1 MKISKLA
8 LQLKTL
14 PDNAGV
20 YKFYDKIGNILYIGK
35 AKNIK
40 KRVSSYFRTKQK
52 NFKTNL
58 LVQQIFKIEN
68 IVVETEM
75 DALLLENNLIKKLKP
90 KYNVLLKDDKTYP
103 WICIIR
109 NPRPKIFLTRK
120 VTDKS
125 GEYFGP
131 YLSGRSVRV
140 LIEMIKELY
149 PFFNHE
155 LIHLLKI
162 KDEENEIK
170 MFDKNIKSIKSIIK
184 GNFKNAIKQFKKEMI
199 FFSSKREYE
208 KAQEVKEKLE
218 IVSSYQAKSTIVS
231 SKITNTDVFTVFS
244 DENYSYVNFM
254 QISHGSIT
262 GSYTIEIKKKL
273 NESDKKILEISII
286 ELRKR
291 FKSISNQILIPF
303 KIDLS
308 IKIKYV
314 VPKLGDKKKLIQLS
328 LKNAKSF
335 RIERLKQIKI
345 TDPEKHLMR
354 IFSKMKKDLR
364 MTLDPVHIEC
374 FDNSNIQGSN
384 PTASCVVFKNLKPTK
399 SEYRHFKIKSVTG
412 VDDYK
417 SMEEVVYRRYKGL
430 IKRNES
436 LPQLIVID
444 GGKGQLSSA
453 IKSLKSLDIDKNITI
468 IAIAKRLEEI
478 FFPEDPIPLYLDK
491 KSETL
496 KIIQQIRNESHRF
509 AINLHRKIRNKI
521 SVSSK
526 LDEISGIGPKTKIK
540 ILNKFKSLKR
550 VKEVTEKDLIKLLGN
565 KKGKMIYK
573 EIHLMGKEKI

>member
-1 MKISKLA
+1 MKLPKIA
-8 LQLKTL
+8 LRLKTL
-14 PDNAGV
+14 PSNTGI
-20 YKFYDKIGNILYIGK
+20 YKFYDKVGNILYVGK

-40 KRVSSYFRTKQK
+40 KRVSSYFRSNHK

-58 LVQQIFKIEN
+58 LVKQIFKIEN
-68 IVVETEM
+68 IIVETEM

-120 VTDKS
+120 VNNKS

-131 YLSGRSVRV
+131 YMSVKKVRV
-140 LIEMIKELY
+140 LIQMTKELY
-149 PFFNHE
+149 PFFNHD

-170 MFDKNIKSIKSIIK
+170 MFDNNIKSIKSFIR
-184 GNFKNAIKQFKKEMI
+184 GNFKKTIKQFKQEM
-199 FFSSKREYE
+199 FELSSKREYE
-208 KAQEVKEKLE
+208 KAQKIKEKLD

-254 QISHGSIT
+254 QVSHGSII
-262 GSYTIEIKKKL
+262 GSYTTEIKKKL
-273 NESDKKILEISII
+273 NESDKKILEISIM

-291 FKSISNQILIPF
+291 FNSISNEILIPF
-303 KIDLS
+303 KINLS
-308 IKIKYV
+308 LKLKCT
-314 VPKLGDKKKLIQLS
+314 VPVLGDKKKLIQLS
-328 LKNAKSF
+328 LKNAKSY
-335 RIERLKQIKI
+335 RIERLDQIKI
-345 TDPEKHLMR
+345 TDPEKHSKR
-354 IFSKMKKDLR
+354 IMSKLKNDLR
-364 MTLDPVHIEC
+364 MSIDPMHIEC

-384 PTASCVVFKNLKPTK
+384 PTASCVVFKNLKPKK
-399 SEYRHFKIKSVTG
+399 SEYRHFKINSVQG

-417 SMEEVVYRRYKGL
+417 SMEEVISRRYKSL
-430 IKRNES
+430 IKTNES

-453 IKSLKSLDIDKNITI
+453 MKSLMVLGLDKKITI

-496 KIIQQIRNESHRF
+496 KIIQQIRNEAHRF
-509 AINLHRKIRNKI
+509 AINLHRKIRNKNSI
-521 SVSSK
+521 RSI
-526 LDEISGIGPKTKIK
+526 LDEISGVGPKTKIK
-540 ILNKFKSLKR
+540 LLNKFKSLKR
-550 VKEVTEKDLIKLLGN
+550 VKEASKKDLIELLGN
-565 KKGKMIYK
+565 K
-573 EIHLMGKEKI
+573 MGKIIFEKFVK

>member
-1 MKISKLA
+1 MKLPKIA
-8 LQLKTL
+8 LRLKTL
-14 PDNAGV
+14 PSNTGI
-20 YKFYDKIGNILYIGK
+20 YKFYDKVGNILYVGK

-40 KRVSSYFRTKQK
+40 KRVGSYFRSNHK

-58 LVQQIFKIEN
+58 LVKQIFKIEN
-68 IVVETEM
+68 IIVETEM

-120 VTDKS
+120 INNKS

-131 YLSGRSVRV
+131 YMSGKKVRV
-140 LIEMIKELY
+140 LIQMIKELY
-149 PFFNHE
+149 PFFNHD

-170 MFDKNIKSIKSIIK
+170 MFDNNIKSIKSFIK
-184 GNFKNAIKQFKKEMI
+184 GNFKKTIKQFKQEMLEL
-199 FFSSKREYE
+199 SSKREYE
-208 KAQEVKEKLE
+208 KAQEIKEKLD

-254 QISHGSIT
+254 RVSHGSII
-262 GSYTIEIKKKL
+262 GSYTTEIKKKL

-291 FKSISNQILIPF
+291 FNSISNEILIPF
-303 KIDLS
+303 KINLS
-308 IKIKYV
+308 LKLKWT
-314 VPKLGDKKKLIQLS
+314 VPVLGDKKKLIQLS
-328 LKNAKSF
+328 LKNAKSY
-335 RIERLKQIKI
+335 RIERLDQIKI
-345 TDPEKHLMR
+345 TDPEKHSKR
-354 IFSKMKKDLR
+354 IMSKLKNDLR
-364 MTLDPVHIEC
+364 MSIDPIHIEC

-384 PTASCVVFKNLKPTK
+384 PTASCVVFKNLKPKK
-399 SEYRHFKIKSVTG
+399 SEYRHFKINSVQG

-417 SMEEVVYRRYKGL
+417 SMEEVISRRYKSL
-430 IKRNES
+430 IKTNES

-453 IKSLKSLDIDKNITI
+453 MKSLMVLGLDKKITI

-496 KIIQQIRNESHRF
+496 KIIQQIRNEAHRF
-509 AINLHRKIRNKI
+509 AINLHRKIRNKNSI
-521 SVSSK
+521 RSI
-526 LDEISGIGPKTKIK
+526 LDEISGVGPKTKIK
-540 ILNKFKSLKR
+540 LLNKFKSLKR
-550 VKEVTEKDLIKLLGN
+550 VKEASKKDLIELLGN
-565 KKGKMIYK
+565 K
-573 EIHLMGKEKI
+573 MGKIIFEKFVK

>member
-1 MKISKLA
+1 MKLPKIA
-8 LQLKTL
+8 LRLKTL
-14 PDNAGV
+14 PSNTGI
-20 YKFYDKIGNILYIGK
+20 YKFYDKVGNILYVGK

-40 KRVSSYFRTKQK
+40 KRVSSYFRTNHK

-58 LVQQIFKIEN
+58 LVKQIFKIEN

-120 VTDKS
+120 INNKS

-131 YLSGRSVRV
+131 YMSGKKVRV
-140 LIEMIKELY
+140 LIQMIKELY
-149 PFFNHE
+149 PFFNHD

-170 MFDKNIKSIKSIIK
+170 MFDNNIKSIKSFIR
-184 GNFKNAIKQFKKEMI
+184 GNFKKTIKQFKQEMLEL
-199 FFSSKREYE
+199 SSKREYE
-208 KAQEVKEKLE
+208 KAQEIKEKLD

-254 QISHGSIT
+254 RVSHGSII
-262 GSYTIEIKKKL
+262 GSYTTEIKKKL
-273 NESDKKILEISII
+273 NESDKKILEISIM

-291 FKSISNQILIPF
+291 FNSISNEILIPF
-303 KIDLS
+303 KINLS
-308 IKIKYV
+308 IKIKCT
-314 VPKLGDKKKLIQLS
+314 VPILGDKKKLIQLS
-328 LKNAKSF
+328 LKNAKSY
-335 RIERLKQIKI
+335 RIERLDQIKV
-345 TDPEKHLMR
+345 TDPEKHSKR
-354 IFSKMKKDLR
+354 IMSKLKNDLR
-364 MTLDPVHIEC
+364 MSIDPMHIEC

-384 PTASCVVFKNLKPTK
+384 PTASCVVFKNLKPKK
-399 SEYRHFKIKSVTG
+399 SEYRHFKINSVQG

-417 SMEEVVYRRYKGL
+417 SMEEVISRRYKSL
-430 IKRNES
+430 IKTNES

-453 IKSLKSLDIDKNITI
+453 MKSLMVLGLDEKITI

-496 KIIQQIRNESHRF
+496 KIIQQIRNEAHRF
-509 AINLHRKIRNKI
+509 AINLHRKIRNKNSI
-521 SVSSK
+521 RSI
-526 LDEISGIGPKTKIK
+526 LDEISGVGPKTKIK
-540 ILNKFKSLKR
+540 LLNKFKSLKR
-550 VKEVTEKDLIKLLGN
+550 VKEASKKDLIELLGN
-565 KKGKMIYK
+565 K
-573 EIHLMGKEKI
+573 MGKIIFEKFVK

>member
-1 MKISKLA
+1 MKLPKIA
-8 LQLKTL
+8 LRLKTL
-14 PDNAGV
+14 PSNTGI
-20 YKFYDKIGNILYIGK
+20 YKFYDKVGNILYVGK

-40 KRVSSYFRTKQK
+40 KRVSSYFRSNHK

-58 LVQQIFKIEN
+58 LVKQIFKIEN
-68 IVVETEM
+68 IIVETEM

-120 VTDKS
+120 INNKS

-131 YLSGRSVRV
+131 YMSGKKVRV
-140 LIEMIKELY
+140 LIQMIKELY
-149 PFFNHE
+149 PFFNHD

-170 MFDKNIKSIKSIIK
+170 MFDNNIKSIKSFIR
-184 GNFKNAIKQFKKEMI
+184 GNFKKTIKQFKQEM
-199 FFSSKREYE
+199 FELSSKREYE
-208 KAQEVKEKLE
+208 KAQEIKKKLD
-218 IVSSYQAKSTIVS
+218 IVSSYQAKSTIVN
-231 SKITNTDVFTVFS
+231 SKIINTDVFTIFS

-254 QISHGSIT
+254 QISYGSII
-262 GSYTIEIKKKL
+262 GSYTTEIKKKL
-273 NESDKKILEISII
+273 NESDKKILEIAII

-291 FKSISNQILIPF
+291 FNSISNEILIPF
-303 KIDLS
+303 KINLS
-308 IKIKYV
+308 LKLKCT
-314 VPKLGDKKKLIQLS
+314 VPVLGDKKKLIQLS
-328 LKNAKSF
+328 LKNAKSY
-335 RIERLKQIKI
+335 RIERLDQIKI
-345 TDPEKHLMR
+345 TDPEKHSKR
-354 IFSKMKKDLR
+354 IMSKLKNDLR
-364 MTLDPVHIEC
+364 MSIDPMHIEC

-384 PTASCVVFKNLKPTK
+384 PTASCVVFKNLKPKK
-399 SEYRHFKIKSVTG
+399 SEYRHFKINSVQG

-417 SMEEVVYRRYKGL
+417 SMEEVISRRYKSL
-430 IKRNES
+430 IKTNES

-453 IKSLKSLDIDKNITI
+453 MKSLMVLGLDEKITI

-496 KIIQQIRNESHRF
+496 KIIQQIRNEAHRF
-509 AINLHRKIRNKI
+509 AINLHRKIRNKNSI
-521 SVSSK
+521 RSI
-526 LDEISGIGPKTKIK
+526 LDEISGVGPKTKIK
-540 ILNKFKSLKR
+540 LLNKFKSLKR
-550 VKEVTEKDLIKLLGN
+550 VKEASKKDLIELLGN
-565 KKGKMIYK
+565 KIGKI
-573 EIHLMGKEKI
+573 IFEKFVK

>member
-1 MKISKLA
+1 MKLPKIA
-8 LQLKTL
+8 LRLKTL
-14 PDNAGV
+14 SSNTGI
-20 YKFYDKIGNILYIGK
+20 YKFYDKVGNILYVGK

-40 KRVSSYFRTKQK
+40 KRVSSYFRSNHK

-58 LVQQIFKIEN
+58 LVKQIFKIEN
-68 IVVETEM
+68 IIVETEM

-120 VTDKS
+120 INNKS

-131 YLSGRSVRV
+131 YMSGKKVRV
-140 LIEMIKELY
+140 LIQMIKELY
-149 PFFNHE
+149 PFFNHD

-170 MFDKNIKSIKSIIK
+170 MFDNNIKSIKSFIR
-184 GNFKNAIKQFKKEMI
+184 GNFKKTIKQFKQEM
-199 FFSSKREYE
+199 FELSSKREYE
-208 KAQEVKEKLE
+208 KAQKIKEKLD

-254 QISHGSIT
+254 QVSHGSII
-262 GSYTIEIKKKL
+262 GSYTTEIKKKL
-273 NESDKKILEISII
+273 NESDKEILEISIM

-291 FKSISNQILIPF
+291 FNSISNEILIPF
-303 KIDLS
+303 KINLS
-308 IKIKYV
+308 LKLKCT
-314 VPKLGDKKKLIQLS
+314 VPVLGDKKKLIQLS
-328 LKNAKSF
+328 LKNAKSY
-335 RIERLKQIKI
+335 RIERLDQIKI
-345 TDPEKHLMR
+345 TDPEKHSKR
-354 IFSKMKKDLR
+354 IMSKLKNDLR
-364 MTLDPVHIEC
+364 MSIDPMHIEC

-384 PTASCVVFKNLKPTK
+384 PTASCVVFKNLKPKK
-399 SEYRHFKIKSVTG
+399 SEYRHFKINSVQG

-417 SMEEVVYRRYKGL
+417 SMEEVISRRYKSL
-430 IKRNES
+430 IKTNES

-453 IKSLKSLDIDKNITI
+453 MKSLMVLGLDEKITI

-496 KIIQQIRNESHRF
+496 KIIQQIRNEAHRF
-509 AINLHRKIRNKI
+509 AINLHRKIRNKNSI
-521 SVSSK
+521 RSI
-526 LDEISGIGPKTKIK
+526 LDEISGVGPKTKIK
-540 ILNKFKSLKR
+540 LLNKFKSLKR
-550 VKEVTEKDLIKLLGN
+550 VKEASKKDLIELLGN
-565 KKGKMIYK
+565 K
-573 EIHLMGKEKI
+573 MGKIIFEKFVK

>member
-1 MKISKLA
+1 MKLPKIA
-8 LQLKTL
+8 LRLKTL
-14 PDNAGV
+14 PSNTGI
-20 YKFYDKIGNILYIGK
+20 YKFYDKVGNILYVGK

-40 KRVSSYFRTKQK
+40 KRVSSYFRSNHK

-58 LVQQIFKIEN
+58 LVKQIFKIEN
-68 IVVETEM
+68 IIVETEM

-120 VTDKS
+120 INNKS

-131 YLSGRSVRV
+131 YMSGKKVRV
-140 LIEMIKELY
+140 LIQMIKELY
-149 PFFNHE
+149 PFFNHD

-170 MFDKNIKSIKSIIK
+170 MFDNNIKSIKSFIR
-184 GNFKNAIKQFKKEMI
+184 GNFKKTIKQFKQEMLEL
-199 FFSSKREYE
+199 SSKREYE
-208 KAQEVKEKLE
+208 KAQEIKEKLD

-254 QISHGSIT
+254 QVSHGSII
-262 GSYTIEIKKKL
+262 GSYTTEIKKKL

-291 FKSISNQILIPF
+291 FNSISNEILIPF
-303 KIDLS
+303 KINLS
-308 IKIKYV
+308 LKLKCT
-314 VPKLGDKKKLIQLS
+314 VPVLGDKKKLIQLS
-328 LKNAKSF
+328 LKNAKSY
-335 RIERLKQIKI
+335 RIERLDQIKI
-345 TDPEKHLMR
+345 TDPEKHSKR
-354 IFSKMKKDLR
+354 IMSKLKNDLR
-364 MTLDPVHIEC
+364 MSIDPMHIEC

-384 PTASCVVFKNLKPTK
+384 PTASCVVFKNLKPKK
-399 SEYRHFKIKSVTG
+399 SEYRHFKINSVQG

-417 SMEEVVYRRYKGL
+417 SMEEVISRRYKSL
-430 IKRNES
+430 IKTNES

-453 IKSLKSLDIDKNITI
+453 MKSLMVLGLDEKITI

-496 KIIQQIRNESHRF
+496 KIIQQIRNEAHRF
-509 AINLHRKIRNKI
+509 AINLHRKIRNKNSI
-521 SVSSK
+521 RSI
-526 LDEISGIGPKTKIK
+526 LDEISGVGPKTKIK
-540 ILNKFKSLKR
+540 LLNKFKSLKR
-550 VKEVTEKDLIKLLGN
+550 VKEASKKDLIELLGN
-565 KKGKMIYK
+565 K
-573 EIHLMGKEKI
+573 MGKIIFEKFVK

>member
-1 MKISKLA
+1 MKLPKIA
-8 LQLKTL
+8 LRLKTL
-14 PDNAGV
+14 PSNTGI
-20 YKFYDKIGNILYIGK
+20 YKFYDKVGNILYVGK

-40 KRVSSYFRTKQK
+40 KRVSSYFRSNHK

-58 LVQQIFKIEN
+58 LVKQIFKIEN
-68 IVVETEM
+68 IIVETEM

-120 VTDKS
+120 INNKS

-131 YLSGRSVRV
+131 YMSGKKVRV
-140 LIEMIKELY
+140 LIQMIKELY
-149 PFFNHE
+149 PFFNHD

-170 MFDKNIKSIKSIIK
+170 MFDNNIKSIKSFIR
-184 GNFKNAIKQFKKEMI
+184 GNFKKTIKQFKQEMLEL
-199 FFSSKREYE
+199 SSKREYE
-208 KAQEVKEKLE
+208 KAQKIKEKLD

-254 QISHGSIT
+254 QVSHGSII
-262 GSYTIEIKKKL
+262 GSYTTEIKKKL

-291 FKSISNQILIPF
+291 FNSISNEILIPF
-303 KIDLS
+303 KINLS
-308 IKIKYV
+308 LKLKCT
-314 VPKLGDKKKLIQLS
+314 VPVLGDKKKLIQLS
-328 LKNAKSF
+328 LKNAKSY
-335 RIERLKQIKI
+335 RIERLDQIKI
-345 TDPEKHLMR
+345 TDPEKHSKR
-354 IFSKMKKDLR
+354 IMSKLKNDLR
-364 MTLDPVHIEC
+364 MSIDPMHIEC

-384 PTASCVVFKNLKPTK
+384 PTASCVVFKNLKPKK
-399 SEYRHFKIKSVTG
+399 SEYRHFKINSVQG

-417 SMEEVVYRRYKGL
+417 SMEEVISRRYKSL
-430 IKRNES
+430 IKTNES

-453 IKSLKSLDIDKNITI
+453 MKSLMVLGLDEKITI

-496 KIIQQIRNESHRF
+496 KIIQQIRNEAHRF
-509 AINLHRKIRNKI
+509 AINLHRKIRNKNSI
-521 SVSSK
+521 RSI
-526 LDEISGIGPKTKIK
+526 LDEISGVGPKTKIK
-540 ILNKFKSLKR
+540 LLNKFKSLKR
-550 VKEVTEKDLIKLLGN
+550 VKEASKKDLIELLGN
-565 KKGKMIYK
+565 KIGKI
-573 EIHLMGKEKI
+573 IFEKFVK

>member
-20 YKFYDKIGNILYIGK
+20 YKFYDKVGNILYIGK

-254 QISHGSIT
+254 QISYGSII

-308 IKIKYV
+308 IKIKCV
-314 VPKLGDKKKLIQLS
+314 IPKLGDKKKLIQLS

-335 RIERLKQIKI
+335 RIERIKQIKI

-354 IFSKMKKDLR
+354 ILSKMKKDLR

-453 IKSLKSLDIDKNITI
+453 IKSLKSLGIDKNITI

-478 FFPEDPIPLYLDK
+478 FSPEDPIPLYLDK

-573 EIHLMGKEKI
+573 EIHLMGKE

>member
-1 MKISKLA
+1 MKLPKIA
-8 LQLKTL
+8 LRLKTL
-14 PDNAGV
+14 PSNTGI
-20 YKFYDKIGNILYIGK
+20 YKFYDKVGNILYVGK

-40 KRVSSYFRTKQK
+40 KRVSSYFRSNHK

-58 LVQQIFKIEN
+58 LVKQIFKIEN
-68 IVVETEM
+68 IIVETEM

-120 VTDKS
+120 INNKS

-131 YLSGRSVRV
+131 YMSGKKVRV
-140 LIEMIKELY
+140 LIQMIKELY
-149 PFFNHE
+149 PFFNHD

-170 MFDKNIKSIKSIIK
+170 MFDDNIKSIKSFIK
-184 GNFKNAIKQFKKEMI
+184 GNFKKTIKQFKQEMLEL
-199 FFSSKREYE
+199 SSKREYE
-208 KAQEVKEKLE
+208 KAQKIKEKLD

-254 QISHGSIT
+254 QVSHGSII
-262 GSYTIEIKKKL
+262 GSYTTEIKKKL

-291 FKSISNQILIPF
+291 FNSISNEILIPF
-303 KIDLS
+303 KINLS
-308 IKIKYV
+308 LKIKCT
-314 VPKLGDKKKLIQLS
+314 VPILGEKKKLIQLS
-328 LKNAKSF
+328 LKNAKSY
-335 RIERLKQIKI
+335 RIERLDQIKI
-345 TDPEKHLMR
+345 TDPEKHSKR
-354 IFSKMKKDLR
+354 IMSKLKNDLR
-364 MTLDPVHIEC
+364 MSIDPMHIEC

-384 PTASCVVFKNLKPTK
+384 PTASCVVFKNLKPKK
-399 SEYRHFKIKSVTG
+399 SEYRHFKINSVQG

-417 SMEEVVYRRYKGL
+417 SMEEVISRRYKSL
-430 IKRNES
+430 IKTNES

-453 IKSLKSLDIDKNITI
+453 MKSLMVLGLDEKITI

-496 KIIQQIRNESHRF
+496 KIIQQIRNEAHRF
-509 AINLHRKIRNKI
+509 AINLHRKIRNKNSI
-521 SVSSK
+521 RSI
-526 LDEISGIGPKTKIK
+526 LDEISGVGPKTKIK
-540 ILNKFKSLKR
+540 LLNKFKSLKR
-550 VKEVTEKDLIKLLGN
+550 VKEASKKDLIELLGN
-565 KKGKMIYK
+565 K
-573 EIHLMGKEKI
+573 MGKIIFEKFVK

>member
-1 MKISKLA
+1 MKLPKIA
-8 LQLKTL
+8 LRLKTL
-14 PDNAGV
+14 PSNTGI
-20 YKFYDKIGNILYIGK
+20 YKFYDKVGNILYVGK

-40 KRVSSYFRTKQK
+40 KRVSSYFRSNHK

-58 LVQQIFKIEN
+58 LVKQIFKIEN
-68 IVVETEM
+68 IIVETEM

-120 VTDKS
+120 INNKS

-131 YLSGRSVRV
+131 YMSGKKVRV
-140 LIEMIKELY
+140 LIQMIKELY
-149 PFFNHE
+149 PFFNHD

-170 MFDKNIKSIKSIIK
+170 MFDNNIKSIKSFIR
-184 GNFKNAIKQFKKEMI
+184 GNFKKTIKQFKQEM
-199 FFSSKREYE
+199 FELSSKREYE
-208 KAQEVKEKLE
+208 KAQKIKEKLD

-254 QISHGSIT
+254 QVSHGSII
-262 GSYTIEIKKKL
+262 GSYTTEIKKKL
-273 NESDKKILEISII
+273 NESDKKILEISIM

-291 FKSISNQILIPF
+291 FNSISNEILIPF
-303 KIDLS
+303 KINLS
-308 IKIKYV
+308 LKLKCT
-314 VPKLGDKKKLIQLS
+314 VPVLGDKKKLIQLS
-328 LKNAKSF
+328 LKNAKSY
-335 RIERLKQIKI
+335 RIERLDQIKI
-345 TDPEKHLMR
+345 TDPEKHSKR
-354 IFSKMKKDLR
+354 IMSKLKNDLR
-364 MTLDPVHIEC
+364 MSIDPMHIEC

-384 PTASCVVFKNLKPTK
+384 PTASCVVFKNLKPKK
-399 SEYRHFKIKSVTG
+399 SEYRHFKINSVQG

-417 SMEEVVYRRYKGL
+417 SMEEVISRRYKSL
-430 IKRNES
+430 IKTNES

-453 IKSLKSLDIDKNITI
+453 MKSLMVLGLDKKITI

-496 KIIQQIRNESHRF
+496 KIIQQIRNEAHRF
-509 AINLHRKIRNKI
+509 AINLHRKIRNKNSI
-521 SVSSK
+521 RSI
-526 LDEISGIGPKTKIK
+526 LDEISGVGPKTKIK
-540 ILNKFKSLKR
+540 LLNKFKSLKR
-550 VKEVTEKDLIKLLGN
+550 VKEASKKDLIELLGN
-565 KKGKMIYK
+565 K
-573 EIHLMGKEKI
+573 MGKIIFEKFVK

>member
-1 MKISKLA
+1 MKLPKIA
-8 LQLKTL
+8 LRLKTL
-14 PDNAGV
+14 PSNTGI
-20 YKFYDKIGNILYIGK
+20 YKFYDKVGNILYVGK

-40 KRVSSYFRTKQK
+40 KRVSSYFRSNHK

-58 LVQQIFKIEN
+58 LVKQIFKIEN
-68 IVVETEM
+68 IIVETEM
-75 DALLLENNLIKKLKP
+75 DALLLENNLIKELKP

-120 VTDKS
+120 INNKS

-131 YLSGRSVRV
+131 YMSGKKVRV
-140 LIEMIKELY
+140 LIQMIKELY
-149 PFFNHE
+149 PFFNHD

-170 MFDKNIKSIKSIIK
+170 MFDNNIKSIKSFIR
-184 GNFKNAIKQFKKEMI
+184 GNFKKTIKQFKQEMLEL
-199 FFSSKREYE
+199 SSKREYE
-208 KAQEVKEKLE
+208 KAQKIKEKLD

-254 QISHGSIT
+254 QVSHGSII
-262 GSYTIEIKKKL
+262 GSFTTEIKKKL

-291 FKSISNQILIPF
+291 FNSISNEILIPF
-303 KIDLS
+303 KINLS
-308 IKIKYV
+308 LKLKCT
-314 VPKLGDKKKLIQLS
+314 VPVLGDKKKLIQLS
-328 LKNAKSF
+328 LKNAKSY
-335 RIERLKQIKI
+335 RIERLDQIKI
-345 TDPEKHLMR
+345 TDPEKHSKR
-354 IFSKMKKDLR
+354 IMNKLKNDLR
-364 MTLDPVHIEC
+364 MSIDPMHIEC

-384 PTASCVVFKNLKPTK
+384 PTASCVVFKNLKPKK
-399 SEYRHFKIKSVTG
+399 SEYRHFKINSVQG

-417 SMEEVVYRRYKGL
+417 SMEEVISRRYKSL
-430 IKRNES
+430 IKTNES

-453 IKSLKSLDIDKNITI
+453 MKSLMVLGLDEKITI

-496 KIIQQIRNESHRF
+496 KIIQQIRNEAHRF
-509 AINLHRKIRNKI
+509 AINLHRKIRNKNSI
-521 SVSSK
+521 RSI
-526 LDEISGIGPKTKIK
+526 LDEINGVGPKTKIK
-540 ILNKFKSLKR
+540 LLNKFKSLKR
-550 VKEVTEKDLIKLLGN
+550 VKEASKKDLIELLGN
-565 KKGKMIYK
+565 K
-573 EIHLMGKEKI
+573 MGKIIFEKFVK

>member
-1 MKISKLA
+1 MRISKLA

-20 YKFYDKIGNILYIGK
+20 YKFYDKVGNILYIGK

-58 LVQQIFKIEN
+58 LVKQIFKIEN

-131 YLSGRSVRV
+131 YLSARSVRV

-149 PFFNHE
+149 PFFNHD

-170 MFDKNIKSIKSIIK
+170 MFDKNIKSIKSIIN

-231 SKITNTDVFTVFS
+231 SKITNTDIFTVFS

-254 QISHGSIT
+254 QISYGSII

-291 FKSISNQILIPF
+291 FKSISDQILIPF

-308 IKIKYV
+308 IKIKCV
-314 VPKLGDKKKLIQLS
+314 IPKLGDKKKLIQLS

-417 SMEEVVYRRYKGL
+417 SMEEVVCRRYKGL

-453 IKSLKSLDIDKNITI
+453 IKSLKSLGIDKKIII

-509 AINLHRKIRNKI
+509 AINLHRKIRNKM

-573 EIHLMGKEKI
+573 EIHLMEKE

>member
-1 MKISKLA
+1 MKLPKIA
-8 LQLKTL
+8 LRLKTL
-14 PDNAGV
+14 PSNTGI
-20 YKFYDKIGNILYIGK
+20 YKFYDKVGNILYVGK

-40 KRVSSYFRTKQK
+40 KRVSSYFRSNHK

-58 LVQQIFKIEN
+58 LVKQIFKIEN
-68 IVVETEM
+68 IIVETEM

-120 VTDKS
+120 INNKS

-131 YLSGRSVRV
+131 YMSGKKVRV
-140 LIEMIKELY
+140 LIQMIKELY
-149 PFFNHE
+149 PFFNHD

-170 MFDKNIKSIKSIIK
+170 MFDNNIKSIKSFIR
-184 GNFKNAIKQFKKEMI
+184 GNFKKTIKQFKQEM
-199 FFSSKREYE
+199 FELSSKREYE
-208 KAQEVKEKLE
+208 KAQKIKEKLD

-254 QISHGSIT
+254 QVSHGSII
-262 GSYTIEIKKKL
+262 GSYTTEIKKKL

-291 FKSISNQILIPF
+291 FNSISNEILIPF
-303 KIDLS
+303 KINLS
-308 IKIKYV
+308 IKIKCT
-314 VPKLGDKKKLIQLS
+314 VPILGDKKKLIQLS
-328 LKNAKSF
+328 LKNAKSY
-335 RIERLKQIKI
+335 RIERLDQIKI
-345 TDPEKHLMR
+345 TDPEKHSKR
-354 IFSKMKKDLR
+354 IMSKLKNDLR
-364 MTLDPVHIEC
+364 MSIDPMHIEC

-384 PTASCVVFKNLKPTK
+384 PTASCVVFKNLKPKK
-399 SEYRHFKIKSVTG
+399 SEYRHFKINSVQG

-417 SMEEVVYRRYKGL
+417 SMEEVISRRYKSL
-430 IKRNES
+430 IKTNES

-453 IKSLKSLDIDKNITI
+453 MKSLMVLGLDEKITI

-496 KIIQQIRNESHRF
+496 KIIQQIRNEAHRF
-509 AINLHRKIRNKI
+509 AINLHRKIRNKNSI
-521 SVSSK
+521 RSI
-526 LDEISGIGPKTKIK
+526 LDEISGVGPKTKIK
-540 ILNKFKSLKR
+540 LLNKFKSLKR
-550 VKEVTEKDLIKLLGN
+550 VKEASKKDLIELLGN
-565 KKGKMIYK
+565 K
-573 EIHLMGKEKI
+573 MGKIIFEKFVK

>member
-1 MKISKLA
+1 MKLTKIA
-8 LQLKTL
+8 LRLKTL
-14 PDNAGV
+14 PSNTGI
-20 YKFYDKIGNILYIGK
+20 YKFYDKVGNILYVGK

-40 KRVSSYFRTKQK
+40 KRVSSYFRSNHK

-58 LVQQIFKIEN
+58 LVKQIFKIEN
-68 IVVETEM
+68 IIVETEM

-120 VTDKS
+120 INNKS

-131 YLSGRSVRV
+131 YMSGKMVRV
-140 LIEMIKELY
+140 LIQMIKELY
-149 PFFNHE
+149 PFFNHD

-170 MFDKNIKSIKSIIK
+170 MFDNNIKSIKSFIR
-184 GNFKNAIKQFKKEMI
+184 GNFKKTIKQFKQEM
-199 FFSSKREYE
+199 FELSSKREYE
-208 KAQEVKEKLE
+208 KAQKIKEKLD

-254 QISHGSIT
+254 QVSHGSII
-262 GSYTIEIKKKL
+262 GSYTTEIKKKL

-291 FKSISNQILIPF
+291 FNSISNEILIPF
-303 KIDLS
+303 KINLS
-308 IKIKYV
+308 LKLKCT
-314 VPKLGDKKKLIQLS
+314 VPVLGDKKKLIQLS
-328 LKNAKSF
+328 LKNAKSY
-335 RIERLKQIKI
+335 RIERLDQIKI
-345 TDPEKHLMR
+345 SDPEKHSKR
-354 IFSKMKKDLR
+354 IMNKLKNDLR
-364 MTLDPVHIEC
+364 MSIDPMHIEC

-384 PTASCVVFKNLKPTK
+384 PTASCVVFKNLKPKK
-399 SEYRHFKIKSVTG
+399 SEYRHFKINSVQG

-417 SMEEVVYRRYKGL
+417 SMEEVISRRYKSL
-430 IKRNES
+430 IKTNES

-453 IKSLKSLDIDKNITI
+453 MKSLMVLGLDEKITI

-496 KIIQQIRNESHRF
+496 KIIQQIRNEAHRF
-509 AINLHRKIRNKI
+509 AINLHRKIRNKN
-521 SVSSK
+521 SMSSI
-526 LDEISGIGPKTKIK
+526 LDEISGVGPKTKIK
-540 ILNKFKSLKR
+540 LLNKFKSLKR
-550 VKEVTEKDLIKLLGN
+550 VKEASKKDLIELLGN
-565 KKGKMIYK
+565 KMG
-573 EIHLMGKEKI
+573 EIIFEKFVK

>member
-1 MKISKLA
+1 MKLPKIA
-8 LQLKTL
+8 LRLKTL
-14 PDNAGV
+14 PSNTGI
-20 YKFYDKIGNILYIGK
+20 YKFYDKVGNILYVGK

-40 KRVSSYFRTKQK
+40 KRVSSYFRSNHK

-58 LVQQIFKIEN
+58 LVKQIFKIEN
-68 IVVETEM
+68 IIVETEM

-120 VTDKS
+120 INNKS

-131 YLSGRSVRV
+131 YMSGKKVRV
-140 LIEMIKELY
+140 LIQMIKELY
-149 PFFNHE
+149 PFFNHD

-170 MFDKNIKSIKSIIK
+170 MFDNNIKSIKSFIR
-184 GNFKNAIKQFKKEMI
+184 GNFKKTIKQFKQEM
-199 FFSSKREYE
+199 FELSSKREYE
-208 KAQEVKEKLE
+208 KAQKIKEKLD

-254 QISHGSIT
+254 QVSHGSII
-262 GSYTIEIKKKL
+262 GSYTTEIKKKL

-291 FKSISNQILIPF
+291 FNSISNEILIPF
-303 KIDLS
+303 KINLS
-308 IKIKYV
+308 LKIKCT
-314 VPKLGDKKKLIQLS
+314 VPILGDKKKLIQLS
-328 LKNAKSF
+328 LKNAKSY
-335 RIERLKQIKI
+335 RIERLDQIKI
-345 TDPEKHLMR
+345 TDPEKHSKR
-354 IFSKMKKDLR
+354 IMSKLKNDLR
-364 MTLDPVHIEC
+364 MSIDPIHIEC

-384 PTASCVVFKNLKPTK
+384 PTASCVVFKNLKPKK
-399 SEYRHFKIKSVTG
+399 SEYRHFKINSVQG

-417 SMEEVVYRRYKGL
+417 SMEEVISRRYKSL
-430 IKRNES
+430 IKTNES

-453 IKSLKSLDIDKNITI
+453 MKSLMVLGLDEKITI

-496 KIIQQIRNESHRF
+496 KIIQQIRNEAHRF
-509 AINLHRKIRNKI
+509 AINLHRKIRNKNSI
-521 SVSSK
+521 RSI
-526 LDEISGIGPKTKIK
+526 LDEISGVGPKTKIK
-540 ILNKFKSLKR
+540 LLNKFKSLKR
-550 VKEVTEKDLIKLLGN
+550 VKEASKKDLIELLGN
-565 KKGKMIYK
+565 K
-573 EIHLMGKEKI
+573 MGKIIFEKFVK

>member
-1 MKISKLA
+1 MKLPKIA
-8 LQLKTL
+8 LRLKTL
-14 PDNAGV
+14 PSNTGI
-20 YKFYDKIGNILYIGK
+20 YKFYDKVGNILYVGK

-40 KRVSSYFRTKQK
+40 KRVSSYFRTNHK

-58 LVQQIFKIEN
+58 LVKQIFKIEN

-120 VTDKS
+120 INNKS

-131 YLSGRSVRV
+131 YMSGKKVRV
-140 LIEMIKELY
+140 LIQMIKELY
-149 PFFNHE
+149 PFFNHD

-170 MFDKNIKSIKSIIK
+170 MFDNNIKSIKSFIR
-184 GNFKNAIKQFKKEMI
+184 GNFKKTIKQFKQEMLGL
-199 FFSSKREYE
+199 SSKREYE
-208 KAQEVKEKLE
+208 KAQEIKEKID

-254 QISHGSIT
+254 RVSHGSII
-262 GSYTIEIKKKL
+262 GSYTTEIKKKL

-291 FKSISNQILIPF
+291 FNSISNEILIPF
-303 KIDLS
+303 KINLS
-308 IKIKYV
+308 IKIKCT
-314 VPKLGDKKKLIQLS
+314 VPILGDKKKLIQLS
-328 LKNAKSF
+328 LKNAKSY
-335 RIERLKQIKI
+335 RIERLDQIKV
-345 TDPEKHLMR
+345 TDPEKHSKR
-354 IFSKMKKDLR
+354 IMSKLKNDLR
-364 MTLDPVHIEC
+364 MSIDPMHIEC

-384 PTASCVVFKNLKPTK
+384 PTASCVVFKNLKSKK
-399 SEYRHFKIKSVTG
+399 SDYRHFKINSVQG

-417 SMEEVVYRRYKGL
+417 SMEEVISRRYKSL
-430 IKRNES
+430 IKTNES

-453 IKSLKSLDIDKNITI
+453 MKSLMVLGLDEKITI

-496 KIIQQIRNESHRF
+496 KIIQQIRNEAHRF
-509 AINLHRKIRNKI
+509 AINLHRKIRNKNSI
-521 SVSSK
+521 RSI
-526 LDEISGIGPKTKIK
+526 LDEISGVGPKTKIK
-540 ILNKFKSLKR
+540 LLNKFKSLKR
-550 VKEVTEKDLIKLLGN
+550 VKEASKKDLIELLGN
-565 KKGKMIYK
+565 K
-573 EIHLMGKEKI
+573 MGKIIFEKFVK

>member
-1 MKISKLA
+1 MKLPKIA
-8 LQLKTL
+8 LRLKTL
-14 PDNAGV
+14 PSNTGI
-20 YKFYDKIGNILYIGK
+20 YKFYDKVGDILYVGK

-40 KRVSSYFRTKQK
+40 KRVSSYFRSNHK

-58 LVQQIFKIEN
+58 LVKQIFKIEN
-68 IVVETEM
+68 IIVETEM
-75 DALLLENNLIKKLKP
+75 DALLLENNLIKELKP

-120 VTDKS
+120 INNKS

-131 YLSGRSVRV
+131 YMSGKKVRV
-140 LIEMIKELY
+140 LIQMIKELY
-149 PFFNHE
+149 PFFNHD

-170 MFDKNIKSIKSIIK
+170 MFDNNIKSIKSFIR
-184 GNFKNAIKQFKKEMI
+184 GNFKKTIKQFKQEM
-199 FFSSKREYE
+199 FELSSKREYE
-208 KAQEVKEKLE
+208 KAQKIKEKLD

-254 QISHGSIT
+254 QVSHGSII
-262 GSYTIEIKKKL
+262 GSYTTEIKKKL

-291 FKSISNQILIPF
+291 FNSISNEILIPF
-303 KIDLS
+303 KINLS
-308 IKIKYV
+308 LKLKCT
-314 VPKLGDKKKLIQLS
+314 VPVLGDKKKLIQLS
-328 LKNAKSF
+328 LKNAKSY
-335 RIERLKQIKI
+335 RIERLDQIKI
-345 TDPEKHLMR
+345 TDPEKHSKR
-354 IFSKMKKDLR
+354 IMNKLKNDLR
-364 MTLDPVHIEC
+364 MSIDPMHIEC

-384 PTASCVVFKNLKPTK
+384 PTASCVVFKNLKPKK
-399 SEYRHFKIKSVTG
+399 SEYRHFKINSVQG

-417 SMEEVVYRRYKGL
+417 SMEEVISRRYKSL
-430 IKRNES
+430 IKTNES

-453 IKSLKSLDIDKNITI
+453 MKSLMVLGLDEKITI

-496 KIIQQIRNESHRF
+496 KIIQQIRNEAHRF
-509 AINLHRKIRNKI
+509 AINLHRKIRNKNSI
-521 SVSSK
+521 RSI
-526 LDEISGIGPKTKIK
+526 LDEINGVGPKTKIK
-540 ILNKFKSLKR
+540 LLNKFKSLKR
-550 VKEVTEKDLIKLLGN
+550 VKEASKKDLIELLGN
-565 KKGKMIYK
+565 K
-573 EIHLMGKEKI
+573 MGKIIFEKFVK

>member
-20 YKFYDKIGNILYIGK
+20 YKFYDKVGNILYIGK

-231 SKITNTDVFTVFS
+231 SKINNTDVFTVFS

-254 QISHGSIT
+254 QISYGSII

-308 IKIKYV
+308 IKIKCV
-314 VPKLGDKKKLIQLS
+314 IPKLGDKKKLIQLS

-364 MTLDPVHIEC
+364 MTLDPVQIEC

-453 IKSLKSLDIDKNITI
+453 IKSLKSLGIDKKIII

-526 LDEISGIGPKTKIK
+526 LDEISGIGPKTKTK

-573 EIHLMGKEKI
+573 EIHLMAKE

>member
-1 MKISKLA
+1 MKLPKIA
-8 LQLKTL
+8 LRLKTL
-14 PDNAGV
+14 PSNTGI
-20 YKFYDKIGNILYIGK
+20 YKFYDKVGNILYVGK

-40 KRVSSYFRTKQK
+40 KRVSSYFRSNHK

-58 LVQQIFKIEN
+58 LVKQIFKIEN
-68 IVVETEM
+68 IIVETEM

-120 VTDKS
+120 INNKS

-131 YLSGRSVRV
+131 YMSGKKVRV
-140 LIEMIKELY
+140 LIQMIKELY
-149 PFFNHE
+149 PFFNHD

-170 MFDKNIKSIKSIIK
+170 MFDNNIKSIKSFIR
-184 GNFKNAIKQFKKEMI
+184 GNFKKTIKQFKQEM
-199 FFSSKREYE
+199 FELSSKREYE
-208 KAQEVKEKLE
+208 KAQKIKEKLD

-254 QISHGSIT
+254 RVSHGSII
-262 GSYTIEIKKKL
+262 GSYTTEIKKKL

-291 FKSISNQILIPF
+291 FNSISNEILIPF
-303 KIDLS
+303 KINLS
-308 IKIKYV
+308 LKLKCT
-314 VPKLGDKKKLIQLS
+314 VPVLGDKKKLIQLS
-328 LKNAKSF
+328 LKNAKSY
-335 RIERLKQIKI
+335 RIERLDQIKI
-345 TDPEKHLMR
+345 TDPEKHSKR
-354 IFSKMKKDLR
+354 IMSKLKNDLR
-364 MTLDPVHIEC
+364 MSIDPMHIEC

-384 PTASCVVFKNLKPTK
+384 PTASCVVFKNLKPKK
-399 SEYRHFKIKSVTG
+399 SEYRHFKINSVQG

-417 SMEEVVYRRYKGL
+417 SMEEVISRRYKSL
-430 IKRNES
+430 IKTNES

-453 IKSLKSLDIDKNITI
+453 MKSLMVLGLDEKITI

-496 KIIQQIRNESHRF
+496 KIIQQIRNEAHRF
-509 AINLHRKIRNKI
+509 AINLHRKIRNKNSI
-521 SVSSK
+521 RSI
-526 LDEISGIGPKTKIK
+526 LDEISGVGPKTKIK
-540 ILNKFKSLKR
+540 LLNKFKSLKR
-550 VKEVTEKDLIKLLGN
+550 VKEASKKDLIELLGN
-565 KKGKMIYK
+565 K
-573 EIHLMGKEKI
+573 MGKIIFEKFVK

>member
-1 MKISKLA
+1 MKTSKIS

-14 PDNAGV
+14 PNNTGV
-20 YKFYDKIGNILYIGK
+20 YKFYDKEGNVLYVGK

-40 KRVSSYFRTKQK
+40 KRVSSYFRPNQK

-58 LVQQIFKIEN
+58 LVKQIFKIEN
-68 IVVETEM
+68 ILVETEI

-103 WICIIR
+103 WICISR

-120 VTDKS
+120 VTNKS

-131 YLSGRSVRV
+131 YMSGKSIRI
-140 LIEMIKELY
+140 LIQMIKELY

-184 GNFKNAIKQFKKEMI
+184 GNFKNAIKDFKKEMLM
-199 FFSSKREYE
+199 FSSKREYE
-208 KAQEVKEKLE
+208 KAQEIKKKLDV
-218 IVSSYQAKSTIVS
+218 VSSYQAKSTIVS
-231 SKITNTDVFTVFS
+231 SKISNTDVFTVFS

-254 QISHGSIT
+254 QISHGSII
-262 GSYTIEIKKKL
+262 GSYTTEIKKKL
-273 NESDKKILEISII
+273 NESDKRILEISII

-291 FKSISNQILIPF
+291 FKSLSNEILIPF
-303 KIDLS
+303 KINLS
-308 IKIKYV
+308 IKIKLN
-314 VPKLGDKKKLIQLS
+314 VPKLGDKKKLIMLS
-328 LKNAKSF
+328 LKNAKSY

-345 TDPEKHLMR
+345 TNPEKHLIR
-354 IFSKMKKDLR
+354 ITSKLKKDLR
-364 MTLDPVHIEC
+364 MSEDPIHIEC

-384 PTASCVVFKNLKPTK
+384 PTASCVVFKNLKPKK

-412 VDDYK
+412 ADDYK
-417 SMEEVVYRRYKGL
+417 SMEEVVYRRYKDL
-430 IKRNES
+430 IKSNGL

-453 IKSLKSLDIDKNITI
+453 IKSLRVLGLDKKITI

-478 FFPEDPIPLYLDK
+478 FFPKDSVPLYLDK

-496 KIIQQIRNESHRF
+496 KIIQQIRNEAHRF
-509 AINLHRKIRNKI
+509 AINLHRKIRNKNSI
-521 SVSSK
+521 KST
-526 LDEISGIGPKTKIK
+526 LDEISGVGPKTKIK
-540 ILNKFKSLKR
+540 LLNKFKSLKR
-550 VKEVTEKDLIKLLGN
+550 VREASKKDIIELLGN
-565 KKGKMIYK
+565 KMG
-573 EIHLMGKEKI
+573 EIIFEKFINQKKNRL

>member
-20 YKFYDKIGNILYIGK
+20 YKFYDKVGNILYIGK

-254 QISHGSIT
+254 QISYGSII

-308 IKIKYV
+308 IKIKCV
-314 VPKLGDKKKLIQLS
+314 IPKLGDKKKLIQLS

-335 RIERLKQIKI
+335 RIERIKQIKI

-354 IFSKMKKDLR
+354 ILSKMKKDLR
-364 MTLDPVHIEC
+364 MTLDPIHIEC

-453 IKSLKSLDIDKNITI
+453 IKSLKSLGIDKNITI

-478 FFPEDPIPLYLDK
+478 FSPEDPIPLYLDK

-573 EIHLMGKEKI
+573 EIHLMGKE

>member
-1 MKISKLA
+1 MKLPKIA
-8 LQLKTL
+8 LRLKTL
-14 PDNAGV
+14 SSNTGI
-20 YKFYDKIGNILYIGK
+20 YKFYDKVGNILYVGK

-40 KRVSSYFRTKQK
+40 KRVSSYFRSNHK

-58 LVQQIFKIEN
+58 LVKQIFKIEN
-68 IVVETEM
+68 IIVETEM

-120 VTDKS
+120 INNKS

-131 YLSGRSVRV
+131 YMSGKKVRV
-140 LIEMIKELY
+140 LIQMIKELY
-149 PFFNHE
+149 PFFNHD

-170 MFDKNIKSIKSIIK
+170 MFDDNIKSIKSFIK
-184 GNFKNAIKQFKKEMI
+184 GNFKKTIKQFKQEMLEL
-199 FFSSKREYE
+199 SSKREYE
-208 KAQEVKEKLE
+208 KAQEIKEKLD

-254 QISHGSIT
+254 QVSHGSII
-262 GSYTIEIKKKL
+262 GSYTTEIKKKL

-291 FKSISNQILIPF
+291 FNSISNEILIPF
-303 KIDLS
+303 KINLS
-308 IKIKYV
+308 LKIKCT
-314 VPKLGDKKKLIQLS
+314 VPILGDKKKLIQLS
-328 LKNAKSF
+328 LKNAKSY
-335 RIERLKQIKI
+335 RIERLDQIKI
-345 TDPEKHLMR
+345 TDPEKHSKR
-354 IFSKMKKDLR
+354 IMSKLKNDLR
-364 MTLDPVHIEC
+364 MSIDPIHIEC

-384 PTASCVVFKNLKPTK
+384 PTASCVVFKNLKPKK
-399 SEYRHFKIKSVTG
+399 SEYRHFKINSVQG

-417 SMEEVVYRRYKGL
+417 SMEEVISRRYKSL
-430 IKRNES
+430 IKTNES

-453 IKSLKSLDIDKNITI
+453 MKSLMVLGLDEKITI

-496 KIIQQIRNESHRF
+496 KIIQQIRNEAHRF
-509 AINLHRKIRNKI
+509 AINLHRKIRNKNSI
-521 SVSSK
+521 RSI
-526 LDEISGIGPKTKIK
+526 LDEISGVGPKTKIK
-540 ILNKFKSLKR
+540 LLNKFKSLKR
-550 VKEVTEKDLIKLLGN
+550 VKEASKKDLIELLGN
-565 KKGKMIYK
+565 KIGKI
-573 EIHLMGKEKI
+573 IFEKFVK

>member
-1 MKISKLA
+1 MKLPKIA
-8 LQLKTL
+8 LRLKTL
-14 PDNAGV
+14 PSNTGI
-20 YKFYDKIGNILYIGK
+20 YKFYDKVGNILYVGK

-40 KRVSSYFRTKQK
+40 KRVSSYFRSNHK

-58 LVQQIFKIEN
+58 LVKQIFKIEN
-68 IVVETEM
+68 IIVETEM

-120 VTDKS
+120 INNKS

-131 YLSGRSVRV
+131 YMSGKKVRV
-140 LIEMIKELY
+140 LIQMIKELY
-149 PFFNHE
+149 PFFNHD

-170 MFDKNIKSIKSIIK
+170 MFDNNIKSIKSFIR
-184 GNFKNAIKQFKKEMI
+184 GNFKKTIKRFKQEM
-199 FFSSKREYE
+199 FELSSKREYE
-208 KAQEVKEKLE
+208 KAQKIKEKLD

-254 QISHGSIT
+254 RVSHGSII
-262 GSYTIEIKKKL
+262 GSYTTEIKKKL

-291 FKSISNQILIPF
+291 FNSISNEILIPF
-303 KIDLS
+303 KINLS
-308 IKIKYV
+308 LKLKCT
-314 VPKLGDKKKLIQLS
+314 VPVLGDKKKLIQLS
-328 LKNAKSF
+328 LKNAKSY
-335 RIERLKQIKI
+335 RIERLDQIKI
-345 TDPEKHLMR
+345 TDPEKHSKR
-354 IFSKMKKDLR
+354 IMSKLKNDLR
-364 MTLDPVHIEC
+364 MSIDPIHIEC

-384 PTASCVVFKNLKPTK
+384 PTASCVVFKNLKPKK
-399 SEYRHFKIKSVTG
+399 SEYRHFKINSVQG

-417 SMEEVVYRRYKGL
+417 SMEEVISRRYKSL
-430 IKRNES
+430 IKTNES

-453 IKSLKSLDIDKNITI
+453 MKSLMVLGLDEKITI

-496 KIIQQIRNESHRF
+496 KIIQQIRNEAHRF
-509 AINLHRKIRNKI
+509 AINLHRKIRNKN
-521 SVSSK
+521 SMSSI
-526 LDEISGIGPKTKIK
+526 LDEISGVGPKTKIK
-540 ILNKFKSLKR
+540 LLNKFKSLKR
-550 VKEVTEKDLIKLLGN
+550 VKEASKKDLIELLGN
-565 KKGKMIYK
+565 KMG
-573 EIHLMGKEKI
+573 EIIFEKFVK

>member
-1 MKISKLA
+1 MKLPKIA
-8 LQLKTL
+8 LRLKTL
-14 PDNAGV
+14 PSNTGI
-20 YKFYDKIGNILYIGK
+20 YKFYDKVGNILYVGK

-40 KRVSSYFRTKQK
+40 KRVSSYFRSNHK

-58 LVQQIFKIEN
+58 LVKQIFKIEN
-68 IVVETEM
+68 IIVETEM

-120 VTDKS
+120 INNKS

-131 YLSGRSVRV
+131 YMSGKKVRV
-140 LIEMIKELY
+140 LIQMIKELY
-149 PFFNHE
+149 PFFNHD

-170 MFDKNIKSIKSIIK
+170 MFDNNIKSIKSFIR
-184 GNFKNAIKQFKKEMI
+184 GNFKKTIKQFKQEMLEL
-199 FFSSKREYE
+199 SSKREYE
-208 KAQEVKEKLE
+208 KAQEIKEKLD

-254 QISHGSIT
+254 QVSHGSII
-262 GSYTIEIKKKL
+262 GSYTTEIKKKL
-273 NESDKKILEISII
+273 NESDKKILEISIM

-291 FKSISNQILIPF
+291 FNSISNEILIPF
-303 KIDLS
+303 KINLS
-308 IKIKYV
+308 LKLKCT
-314 VPKLGDKKKLIQLS
+314 VPVTGDKKKLIQLS
-328 LKNAKSF
+328 LKNAKSY
-335 RIERLKQIKI
+335 RIERLDQIKV
-345 TDPEKHLMR
+345 TDPEKHSKR
-354 IFSKMKKDLR
+354 IMSKLKNDLR
-364 MTLDPVHIEC
+364 MSIDPMHIEC

-384 PTASCVVFKNLKPTK
+384 PTASCVVFKNLKPKK
-399 SEYRHFKIKSVTG
+399 SEYRHFKINSVQG

-417 SMEEVVYRRYKGL
+417 SMEEVISRRYKSL
-430 IKRNES
+430 IKTNES

-453 IKSLKSLDIDKNITI
+453 MKSLMVLGLDEKITI

-496 KIIQQIRNESHRF
+496 KIIQQIRNEAHRF
-509 AINLHRKIRNKI
+509 AINLHRKIRNKNSI
-521 SVSSK
+521 RSI
-526 LDEISGIGPKTKIK
+526 LDEISGVGPKTKIK
-540 ILNKFKSLKR
+540 LLNKFKSLKR
-550 VKEVTEKDLIKLLGN
+550 VKEASKKDLIELLGN
-565 KKGKMIYK
+565 K
-573 EIHLMGKEKI
+573 MGKIIFEKFVK

>member
-1 MKISKLA
+1 
-8 LQLKTL
+8 
-14 PDNAGV
+14 
-20 YKFYDKIGNILYIGK
+20 
-35 AKNIK
+35 
-40 KRVSSYFRTKQK
+40 
-52 NFKTNL
+52 
-58 LVQQIFKIEN
+58 
-68 IVVETEM
+68 
-75 DALLLENNLIKKLKP
+75 
-90 KYNVLLKDDKTYP
+90 
-103 WICIIR
+103 
-109 NPRPKIFLTRK
+109 
-120 VTDKS
+120 
-125 GEYFGP
+125 
-131 YLSGRSVRV
+131 
-140 LIEMIKELY
+140 
-149 PFFNHE
+149 
-155 LIHLLKI
+155 
-162 KDEENEIK
+162 
-170 MFDKNIKSIKSIIK
+170 
-184 GNFKNAIKQFKKEMI
+184 
-199 FFSSKREYE
+199 
-208 KAQEVKEKLE
+208 
-218 IVSSYQAKSTIVS
+218 
-231 SKITNTDVFTVFS
+231 
-244 DENYSYVNFM
+244 
-254 QISHGSIT
+254 
-262 GSYTIEIKKKL
+262 
-273 NESDKKILEISII
+273 
-286 ELRKR
+286 
-291 FKSISNQILIPF
+291 
-303 KIDLS
+303 
-308 IKIKYV
+308 
-314 VPKLGDKKKLIQLS
+314 
-328 LKNAKSF
+328 
-335 RIERLKQIKI
+335 
-345 TDPEKHLMR
+345 MR

-496 KIIQQIRNESHRF
+496 KIIQHIRNESHRF
-509 AINLHRKIRNKI
+509 AINLHRKIRNKF

-573 EIHLMGKEKI
+573 EIHLMGKVKI

>member
-1 MKISKLA
+1 MKLPKIA
-8 LQLKTL
+8 LRLKTL
-14 PDNAGV
+14 PSNTGI
-20 YKFYDKIGNILYIGK
+20 YKFYDKVGDILYVGK

-40 KRVSSYFRTKQK
+40 KRVSSYFRSNHK

-58 LVQQIFKIEN
+58 LVKQIFKIEN
-68 IVVETEM
+68 IIVETEM
-75 DALLLENNLIKKLKP
+75 DALLLENNLIKELKP

-120 VTDKS
+120 INNKS

-131 YLSGRSVRV
+131 YMSGKKVRV
-140 LIEMIKELY
+140 LIQMIKELY
-149 PFFNHE
+149 PFFNHD

-170 MFDKNIKSIKSIIK
+170 MFDNNIKSIKSFIR
-184 GNFKNAIKQFKKEMI
+184 GNFKKTIKQFKQEM
-199 FFSSKREYE
+199 FELSSKREYE
-208 KAQEVKEKLE
+208 KAQKIKEKLD

-254 QISHGSIT
+254 QVSHGSII
-262 GSYTIEIKKKL
+262 GSFTTEIKKKL

-291 FKSISNQILIPF
+291 FNSISNEILIPF
-303 KIDLS
+303 KINLS
-308 IKIKYV
+308 LKLKCT
-314 VPKLGDKKKLIQLS
+314 VPVLGDKKKLIQLS
-328 LKNAKSF
+328 LKNAKSY
-335 RIERLKQIKI
+335 RIERLDQIKI
-345 TDPEKHLMR
+345 TDPEKHSKR
-354 IFSKMKKDLR
+354 IMNKLKNDLR
-364 MTLDPVHIEC
+364 MSIDPMHIEC

-384 PTASCVVFKNLKPTK
+384 PTASCVVFKNLKPKK
-399 SEYRHFKIKSVTG
+399 SEYRHFKINSVQG

-417 SMEEVVYRRYKGL
+417 SMEEVISRRYKSL
-430 IKRNES
+430 IKTNES

-453 IKSLKSLDIDKNITI
+453 MKSLMVLGLDEKITI

-496 KIIQQIRNESHRF
+496 KIIQQIRNEAHRF
-509 AINLHRKIRNKI
+509 AINLHRKIRNKNSI
-521 SVSSK
+521 RSI
-526 LDEISGIGPKTKIK
+526 LDEINGVGPKTKIK
-540 ILNKFKSLKR
+540 LLNKFKSLKR
-550 VKEVTEKDLIKLLGN
+550 VKEASKKDLIELLGN
-565 KKGKMIYK
+565 K
-573 EIHLMGKEKI
+573 MGKIIFEKFVK

>member
-1 MKISKLA
+1 MKLPKIA
-8 LQLKTL
+8 LRLKTL
-14 PDNAGV
+14 PSNTGI
-20 YKFYDKIGNILYIGK
+20 YKFYDKVGNILYVGK

-40 KRVSSYFRTKQK
+40 KRVSSYFRSNHK

-58 LVQQIFKIEN
+58 LVKQIFKIEN
-68 IVVETEM
+68 IIVETEM

-120 VTDKS
+120 INNKS

-131 YLSGRSVRV
+131 YMSGKKVRV
-140 LIEMIKELY
+140 LIQMIKELY
-149 PFFNHE
+149 PFFNHD

-170 MFDKNIKSIKSIIK
+170 MFDNNIKSIKSFIR
-184 GNFKNAIKQFKKEMI
+184 GNFKKTIKQFKQEM
-199 FFSSKREYE
+199 FELSSKREYE
-208 KAQEVKEKLE
+208 KAQKIKEKLD

-254 QISHGSIT
+254 QVSHGSII
-262 GSYTIEIKKKL
+262 GSYTTEIKKKL

-291 FKSISNQILIPF
+291 FNSISNEILIPF
-303 KIDLS
+303 KINLS
-308 IKIKYV
+308 LKIKCT
-314 VPKLGDKKKLIQLS
+314 VPILGDKKKLIQLS
-328 LKNAKSF
+328 LKNAKSY
-335 RIERLKQIKI
+335 RIERLDQIKI
-345 TDPEKHLMR
+345 TDPEKHSKR
-354 IFSKMKKDLR
+354 IMSKLKNDLR
-364 MTLDPVHIEC
+364 MSIDPMHIEC

-384 PTASCVVFKNLKPTK
+384 PTASCVVFKNLKPKK
-399 SEYRHFKIKSVTG
+399 SEYRHFKINSVQG

-417 SMEEVVYRRYKGL
+417 SMEEVISRRYKSL
-430 IKRNES
+430 IKTNES

-453 IKSLKSLDIDKNITI
+453 MKSLMVLGLDEKITI

-496 KIIQQIRNESHRF
+496 KIIQQIRNEAHRF
-509 AINLHRKIRNKI
+509 AINLHRKIRNKNSI
-521 SVSSK
+521 RSI
-526 LDEISGIGPKTKIK
+526 LDEISGVGPKTKIK
-540 ILNKFKSLKR
+540 LLNKFKSLKR
-550 VKEVTEKDLIKLLGN
+550 VKEASKKDLIELLGN
-565 KKGKMIYK
+565 K
-573 EIHLMGKEKI
+573 MGKIIFEKFLK

>member
-1 MKISKLA
+1 MKLPKIA
-8 LQLKTL
+8 LRLKTL
-14 PDNAGV
+14 PSNTGI
-20 YKFYDKIGNILYIGK
+20 YKFYDKVGNILYVGK

-40 KRVSSYFRTKQK
+40 KRVSSYFRSNHK

-58 LVQQIFKIEN
+58 LVKQIFKIEN
-68 IVVETEM
+68 IIVETEM

-120 VTDKS
+120 INNKS

-131 YLSGRSVRV
+131 YMSGKKVRV
-140 LIEMIKELY
+140 LIQMIKELY
-149 PFFNHE
+149 PFFNHD

-170 MFDKNIKSIKSIIK
+170 MFDNNIKSIKSFIK
-184 GNFKNAIKQFKKEMI
+184 GNFKKTIKQFKQEM
-199 FFSSKREYE
+199 FELSSKREYE
-208 KAQEVKEKLE
+208 KAQKIKEKLD

-254 QISHGSIT
+254 QVSHGSII
-262 GSYTIEIKKKL
+262 GSYTTEIKKKL
-273 NESDKKILEISII
+273 NESDKKILEISIM

-291 FKSISNQILIPF
+291 FNSISNEILIPF
-303 KIDLS
+303 KINLS
-308 IKIKYV
+308 LKLKCT
-314 VPKLGDKKKLIQLS
+314 VPVLGDKKKLIQLS
-328 LKNAKSF
+328 LKNAKSY
-335 RIERLKQIKI
+335 RIERLDQIKI
-345 TDPEKHLMR
+345 TDPEKHSKR
-354 IFSKMKKDLR
+354 IMSKLKNDLR
-364 MTLDPVHIEC
+364 MSIDPMHIEC

-384 PTASCVVFKNLKPTK
+384 PTASCVVFKNLKPKK
-399 SEYRHFKIKSVTG
+399 SEYRHFKINSVQG

-417 SMEEVVYRRYKGL
+417 SMEEVISRRYKSL
-430 IKRNES
+430 IKTNES

-453 IKSLKSLDIDKNITI
+453 MKSLMVLGLDEKITI

-496 KIIQQIRNESHRF
+496 KIIQQIRNEAHRF
-509 AINLHRKIRNKI
+509 AINLHRKIRNKNSI
-521 SVSSK
+521 RSI
-526 LDEISGIGPKTKIK
+526 LDEINGVGPKTKIK
-540 ILNKFKSLKR
+540 LLNKFKSLKR
-550 VKEVTEKDLIKLLGN
+550 AKEASKKDLIELLGN
-565 KKGKMIYK
+565 KIGKI
-573 EIHLMGKEKI
+573 IFEKFVK

>member
-1 MKISKLA
+1 MKLPKIA
-8 LQLKTL
+8 LRLKTL
-14 PDNAGV
+14 PSNTGI
-20 YKFYDKIGNILYIGK
+20 YKFYDKVGNILYVGK

-40 KRVSSYFRTKQK
+40 KRVSSYFRSNHK

-58 LVQQIFKIEN
+58 LVKQIFKIEN
-68 IVVETEM
+68 IIVETEM

-120 VTDKS
+120 INNKS

-131 YLSGRSVRV
+131 YMSGKKVRV
-140 LIEMIKELY
+140 LIQMIKELY
-149 PFFNHE
+149 PFFNHD

-170 MFDKNIKSIKSIIK
+170 MFDNNIKSIKSFIR
-184 GNFKNAIKQFKKEMI
+184 GNFKKTIKQFKQEM
-199 FFSSKREYE
+199 FELSSKREYE
-208 KAQEVKEKLE
+208 KAQKIKEKLD

-254 QISHGSIT
+254 RVSHGSII
-262 GSYTIEIKKKL
+262 GSYTTEIKKKL
-273 NESDKKILEISII
+273 NESDKKILEIAII

-291 FKSISNQILIPF
+291 FNSISNEILIPF
-303 KIDLS
+303 KINLS
-308 IKIKYV
+308 LKLKCT
-314 VPKLGDKKKLIQLS
+314 VPVLGDKKKLIQLS
-328 LKNAKSF
+328 LKNAKSY
-335 RIERLKQIKI
+335 RIERLDQIKI
-345 TDPEKHLMR
+345 TDPEKHSKR
-354 IFSKMKKDLR
+354 IMSKLKNDLR
-364 MTLDPVHIEC
+364 MSIDPMHIEC

-384 PTASCVVFKNLKPTK
+384 PTASCVVFKNLKPKK
-399 SEYRHFKIKSVTG
+399 SEYRHFKINSVQG

-417 SMEEVVYRRYKGL
+417 SMEEVISRRYKSL
-430 IKRNES
+430 IKTNES

-453 IKSLKSLDIDKNITI
+453 MKSLMVLGLDEKITI

-496 KIIQQIRNESHRF
+496 KIIQQIRNEAHRF
-509 AINLHRKIRNKI
+509 AINLHRKIRNKN
-521 SVSSK
+521 SMSSI
-526 LDEISGIGPKTKIK
+526 LDEISGVGPKTKIK
-540 ILNKFKSLKR
+540 LLNKFKSLKR
-550 VKEVTEKDLIKLLGN
+550 VKEASKKDLIELLGN
-565 KKGKMIYK
+565 KIGKI
-573 EIHLMGKEKI
+573 IFEKFVK

>member
-1 MKISKLA
+1 MKLPKIA
-8 LQLKTL
+8 LRLKTL
-14 PDNAGV
+14 PSNTGI
-20 YKFYDKIGNILYIGK
+20 YKFYDKVGNILYVGK

-40 KRVSSYFRTKQK
+40 KRVSSYFRTNHK

-58 LVQQIFKIEN
+58 LVKQIFKIEN

-120 VTDKS
+120 INNKS

-131 YLSGRSVRV
+131 YMSGKKVRV
-140 LIEMIKELY
+140 LIQMIKELY
-149 PFFNHE
+149 PFFNHD

-170 MFDKNIKSIKSIIK
+170 MFDNNIKSIKSFIR
-184 GNFKNAIKQFKKEMI
+184 GNFKKTIKQFKQEMLEL
-199 FFSSKREYE
+199 SSKREYE
-208 KAQEVKEKLE
+208 KAQEIKEKLD

-254 QISHGSIT
+254 RVSHGSII
-262 GSYTIEIKKKL
+262 GSYTTEIKKKL
-273 NESDKKILEISII
+273 NESDKKILEISIM

-291 FKSISNQILIPF
+291 FNSISNEILIPF
-303 KIDLS
+303 KINLS
-308 IKIKYV
+308 IKIKCT
-314 VPKLGDKKKLIQLS
+314 VPILGDKKKLIQLS
-328 LKNAKSF
+328 LKNAKSY
-335 RIERLKQIKI
+335 RIERLDQIKV
-345 TDPEKHLMR
+345 TDPEKHSKR
-354 IFSKMKKDLR
+354 IMSKLKNDLR
-364 MTLDPVHIEC
+364 MSIDPMHIEC

-384 PTASCVVFKNLKPTK
+384 PTASCVVFKNLKPKK
-399 SEYRHFKIKSVTG
+399 SEYRHFKINSVQG

-417 SMEEVVYRRYKGL
+417 SMEEVISRRYKSL
-430 IKRNES
+430 IKTNES

-453 IKSLKSLDIDKNITI
+453 MKSLMVLGLDKKITI

-496 KIIQQIRNESHRF
+496 KIIQQIRNEAHRF
-509 AINLHRKIRNKI
+509 AINLHRKIRNKNSI
-521 SVSSK
+521 RSI
-526 LDEISGIGPKTKIK
+526 LDEISGVGPKTKIK
-540 ILNKFKSLKR
+540 LLNKFKSLKR
-550 VKEVTEKDLIKLLGN
+550 VKEASKKDLIELLGN
-565 KKGKMIYK
+565 K
-573 EIHLMGKEKI
+573 MGKIIFEKFVK

>member
-1 MKISKLA
+1 MKLPKIA
-8 LQLKTL
+8 LRLKTL
-14 PDNAGV
+14 PSNTGI
-20 YKFYDKIGNILYIGK
+20 YKFYDKVGNILYVGK

-40 KRVSSYFRTKQK
+40 KRVSSYFRSNHK

-58 LVQQIFKIEN
+58 LVKQIFKIEN
-68 IVVETEM
+68 IIVETEM

-120 VTDKS
+120 INNKS

-131 YLSGRSVRV
+131 YMSGKMVRV
-140 LIEMIKELY
+140 LIQMIKELY
-149 PFFNHE
+149 PFFNHD

-170 MFDKNIKSIKSIIK
+170 MFDNNIKSIKSFIK
-184 GNFKNAIKQFKKEMI
+184 GNFKKTIKQFKQEM
-199 FFSSKREYE
+199 FELSSKREYE
-208 KAQEVKEKLE
+208 KAQKIKEKLD

-254 QISHGSIT
+254 QVSHGSII
-262 GSYTIEIKKKL
+262 GSYTTEIKKKL

-291 FKSISNQILIPF
+291 FNSISNEILIPF
-303 KIDLS
+303 KINLS
-308 IKIKYV
+308 LKLKCT
-314 VPKLGDKKKLIQLS
+314 VPVLGDKKKLIQLS
-328 LKNAKSF
+328 LKNAKSY
-335 RIERLKQIKI
+335 RIERLDQIKI
-345 TDPEKHLMR
+345 TDPEKHSKR
-354 IFSKMKKDLR
+354 IMSKLKNDLR
-364 MTLDPVHIEC
+364 MSIDPMHIEC

-384 PTASCVVFKNLKPTK
+384 PTASCVVFKNLKPKK
-399 SEYRHFKIKSVTG
+399 SEYRHFKINSVQG

-417 SMEEVVYRRYKGL
+417 SMEEVISRRYKSL
-430 IKRNES
+430 IKTNES

-453 IKSLKSLDIDKNITI
+453 MKSLMVLGLDEKITI

-496 KIIQQIRNESHRF
+496 KIIQQIRNEAHRF
-509 AINLHRKIRNKI
+509 AINLHRKIRNKNSI
-521 SVSSK
+521 RSI
-526 LDEISGIGPKTKIK
+526 LDEISGVGPKTKIK
-540 ILNKFKSLKR
+540 LLNKFKSLKR
-550 VKEVTEKDLIKLLGN
+550 VKEASKKDLIELLGN
-565 KKGKMIYK
+565 K
-573 EIHLMGKEKI
+573 MGKIIFEKFVK

>member
-1 MKISKLA
+1 MKLPKIA
-8 LQLKTL
+8 LRLKTL
-14 PDNAGV
+14 PSNTGI
-20 YKFYDKIGNILYIGK
+20 YKFYDKVGNILYIGK

-40 KRVSSYFRTKQK
+40 KRVSSYFRSNHK

-58 LVQQIFKIEN
+58 LVKQIFKIEN
-68 IVVETEM
+68 IIVETEM

-120 VTDKS
+120 INNKS

-131 YLSGRSVRV
+131 YMSGKKVRV
-140 LIEMIKELY
+140 LIQMIKELY
-149 PFFNHE
+149 PFFNHD

-170 MFDKNIKSIKSIIK
+170 MFDNNIKSIKSFIR
-184 GNFKNAIKQFKKEMI
+184 GNFKKTIKQFKQEMLEL
-199 FFSSKREYE
+199 SSKREYE
-208 KAQEVKEKLE
+208 KAQEIKEKLD

-254 QISHGSIT
+254 QVSHGSII
-262 GSYTIEIKKKL
+262 GSYTTEIKKKL
-273 NESDKKILEISII
+273 NESDKKILEISIM

-291 FKSISNQILIPF
+291 FNSISNEILIPF
-303 KIDLS
+303 KINLS
-308 IKIKYV
+308 LKLKCT
-314 VPKLGDKKKLIQLS
+314 VPVTGDKKKLIQLS
-328 LKNAKSF
+328 LKNAKSY
-335 RIERLKQIKI
+335 RIERLDQIKI
-345 TDPEKHLMR
+345 TDPEKHSKR
-354 IFSKMKKDLR
+354 IMSKLKNDLR
-364 MTLDPVHIEC
+364 MSIDPMHIEC

-384 PTASCVVFKNLKPTK
+384 PTASCVVFKNLKPKK
-399 SEYRHFKIKSVTG
+399 SDYRHFKINSVQG

-417 SMEEVVYRRYKGL
+417 SMEEVISRRYKSL
-430 IKRNES
+430 IKTNES

-453 IKSLKSLDIDKNITI
+453 MKSLMVLGLDENITI

-496 KIIQQIRNESHRF
+496 KIIQQIRNEAHRF
-509 AINLHRKIRNKI
+509 AINLHRKIRNKNSI
-521 SVSSK
+521 RSI
-526 LDEISGIGPKTKIK
+526 LDEISGVGPKTKIK
-540 ILNKFKSLKR
+540 LLNKFKSLKR
-550 VKEVTEKDLIKLLGN
+550 VKEASKKDLIELLGN
-565 KKGKMIYK
+565 K
-573 EIHLMGKEKI
+573 MGKIIFEKFVK

>member
-1 MKISKLA
+1 MKLPKIA
-8 LQLKTL
+8 LRLKTL
-14 PDNAGV
+14 PSNTGI
-20 YKFYDKIGNILYIGK
+20 YKFYDKVGNILYVGK

-40 KRVSSYFRTKQK
+40 KRVSSYFRTNHK

-58 LVQQIFKIEN
+58 LVKQIFKIEN

-120 VTDKS
+120 INNKS

-131 YLSGRSVRV
+131 YMSGKKVRV
-140 LIEMIKELY
+140 LIQMIKELY
-149 PFFNHE
+149 PFFNHD

-170 MFDKNIKSIKSIIK
+170 MFDNNIKSIKSFIR
-184 GNFKNAIKQFKKEMI
+184 GNFKKTIKQFKQEMLEL
-199 FFSSKREYE
+199 SSKREYE
-208 KAQEVKEKLE
+208 KAQEIKEKLD

-254 QISHGSIT
+254 QVSHGSII
-262 GSYTIEIKKKL
+262 GSYTTEIKKKL
-273 NESDKKILEISII
+273 NESDKKILEISIM

-291 FKSISNQILIPF
+291 FNSISNEILIPF
-303 KIDLS
+303 KINLS
-308 IKIKYV
+308 IKIKCT
-314 VPKLGDKKKLIQLS
+314 VPILGDKKKLIQLS
-328 LKNAKSF
+328 LKNAKSY
-335 RIERLKQIKI
+335 RIERLDQIKV
-345 TDPEKHLMR
+345 TDPEKHSKR
-354 IFSKMKKDLR
+354 IMSKLKNDLR
-364 MTLDPVHIEC
+364 MSIDPMHIEC

-384 PTASCVVFKNLKPTK
+384 PTASCVVFKNLKPKK
-399 SEYRHFKIKSVTG
+399 SEYRHFKINSVQG

-417 SMEEVVYRRYKGL
+417 SMEEVISRRYKSL
-430 IKRNES
+430 IKTNES

-453 IKSLKSLDIDKNITI
+453 MKSLMVLGLDKKITI

-496 KIIQQIRNESHRF
+496 KIIQQIRNEAHRF
-509 AINLHRKIRNKI
+509 AINLHRKIRNKNSI
-521 SVSSK
+521 RSI
-526 LDEISGIGPKTKIK
+526 LDEISGVGPKTKIK
-540 ILNKFKSLKR
+540 LLNKFKSLKR
-550 VKEVTEKDLIKLLGN
+550 VKEASKKDLIELLGN
-565 KKGKMIYK
+565 K
-573 EIHLMGKEKI
+573 MGKIIFEKFVK

>member
-1 MKISKLA
+1 MKLPKIA
-8 LQLKTL
+8 LRLKTL
-14 PDNAGV
+14 PSNTGI
-20 YKFYDKIGNILYIGK
+20 YKFYDKVGNILYIGK

-40 KRVSSYFRTKQK
+40 KRVSSYFRSNHK

-58 LVQQIFKIEN
+58 LVKQIFKIEN
-68 IVVETEM
+68 IIVETEM

-120 VTDKS
+120 INNKS

-131 YLSGRSVRV
+131 YMSGKKVRV
-140 LIEMIKELY
+140 LIQMIKELY
-149 PFFNHE
+149 PFFNHD

-170 MFDKNIKSIKSIIK
+170 MFDNNIKSIKSFIR
-184 GNFKNAIKQFKKEMI
+184 GNFKKTIKQFKQEMLEL
-199 FFSSKREYE
+199 SSKREYE
-208 KAQEVKEKLE
+208 KAQEIKEKLD

-254 QISHGSIT
+254 QVSHGSII
-262 GSYTIEIKKKL
+262 GSYTTEIKKKL
-273 NESDKKILEISII
+273 NESDKKILEISIM

-291 FKSISNQILIPF
+291 FNSISNEILIPF
-303 KIDLS
+303 KINLS
-308 IKIKYV
+308 LKLKCT
-314 VPKLGDKKKLIQLS
+314 VPVTGDKKKLIQLS
-328 LKNAKSF
+328 LKNAKSY
-335 RIERLKQIKI
+335 RIERLDQIKI
-345 TDPEKHLMR
+345 TDPEKHSKR
-354 IFSKMKKDLR
+354 IMSKLKNDLR
-364 MTLDPVHIEC
+364 MSIDPMHIEC

-384 PTASCVVFKNLKPTK
+384 PTASCVVFKNLKPKK
-399 SEYRHFKIKSVTG
+399 SDYRHFKINSVQG

-417 SMEEVVYRRYKGL
+417 SMEEVISRRYKSL
-430 IKRNES
+430 IKTNES

-453 IKSLKSLDIDKNITI
+453 MKSLMVLGLDEKITI

-496 KIIQQIRNESHRF
+496 KIIQQIRNEAHRF
-509 AINLHRKIRNKI
+509 AINLHRKIRNKNSI
-521 SVSSK
+521 RSI
-526 LDEISGIGPKTKIK
+526 LDEISGVGPKTKIK
-540 ILNKFKSLKR
+540 LLNKFKSLKR
-550 VKEVTEKDLIKLLGN
+550 VKEASKKDLIELLGN
-565 KKGKMIYK
+565 K
-573 EIHLMGKEKI
+573 MGKIIFEKFVK

>member
-1 MKISKLA
+1 MKLPKIA
-8 LQLKTL
+8 LRLKTL
-14 PDNAGV
+14 PSNTGI
-20 YKFYDKIGNILYIGK
+20 YKFYDKVGNILYVGK

-40 KRVSSYFRTKQK
+40 KRVSSYFRSNHK

-58 LVQQIFKIEN
+58 LVKQIFKIEN
-68 IVVETEM
+68 IIVETEM

-120 VTDKS
+120 INNKS

-131 YLSGRSVRV
+131 YMSGKKVRV
-140 LIEMIKELY
+140 LIQMIKELY
-149 PFFNHE
+149 PFFNHD

-170 MFDKNIKSIKSIIK
+170 MFDNNIKSIKSFIK
-184 GNFKNAIKQFKKEMI
+184 GNFKKTIKQFKQEMLEL
-199 FFSSKREYE
+199 SSKREYE
-208 KAQEVKEKLE
+208 KAQEIKEKLD

-254 QISHGSIT
+254 QVSHGSII
-262 GSYTIEIKKKL
+262 GSYTTEIKKKL

-291 FKSISNQILIPF
+291 FNSISNEILIPF
-303 KIDLS
+303 KINLS
-308 IKIKYV
+308 LKIKCT
-314 VPKLGDKKKLIQLS
+314 VPILGDKKKLIQLS
-328 LKNAKSF
+328 LKNAKSY
-335 RIERLKQIKI
+335 RIERLDQIKI
-345 TDPEKHLMR
+345 TDPEKHSKR
-354 IFSKMKKDLR
+354 IMSKLKNDLR
-364 MTLDPVHIEC
+364 MSIDPIHIEC

-384 PTASCVVFKNLKPTK
+384 PTASCVVFKNLKPKK
-399 SEYRHFKIKSVTG
+399 SEYRHFKINSVQG

-417 SMEEVVYRRYKGL
+417 SMEEVISRRYKSL
-430 IKRNES
+430 IKTNES

-453 IKSLKSLDIDKNITI
+453 MKSLMVLGLDEKITI

-496 KIIQQIRNESHRF
+496 KIIQQIRNEAHRF
-509 AINLHRKIRNKI
+509 AINLHRKIRNKNSI
-521 SVSSK
+521 RSI
-526 LDEISGIGPKTKIK
+526 LDEISGVGPKTKIK
-540 ILNKFKSLKR
+540 LLNKFKSLKR
-550 VKEVTEKDLIKLLGN
+550 VKEASKKDLIELLGN
-565 KKGKMIYK
+565 KIGKI
-573 EIHLMGKEKI
+573 IFEKFVK

>member
-20 YKFYDKIGNILYIGK
+20 YKFYDKVGNILYIGK

-58 LVQQIFKIEN
+58 LVKQIFKIEN

-149 PFFNHE
+149 PFFNHD

-254 QISHGSIT
+254 QISHGSII

-291 FKSISNQILIPF
+291 FKSISNQILVPF

-308 IKIKYV
+308 IKIKSV
-314 VPKLGDKKKLIQLS
+314 IPKLGDKKKLIQLS

-374 FDNSNIQGSN
+374 FDNSNTQGSN
-384 PTASCVVFKNLKPTK
+384 PTASCVVFKNLKSTK

-453 IKSLKSLDIDKNITI
+453 IKSLKSLGIDKNITI

-496 KIIQQIRNESHRF
+496 KIIQHIRNESHRF
-509 AINLHRKIRNKI
+509 AINLHRKIRNKF

-550 VKEVTEKDLIKLLGN
+550 LKEVTEKDLIKLLGN

-573 EIHLMGKEKI
+573 EVHLMGKE